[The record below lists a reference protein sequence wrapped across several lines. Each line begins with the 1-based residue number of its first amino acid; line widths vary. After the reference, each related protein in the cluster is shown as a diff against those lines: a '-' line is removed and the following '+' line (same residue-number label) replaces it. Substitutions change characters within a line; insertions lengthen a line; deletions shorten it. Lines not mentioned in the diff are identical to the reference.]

1 LAATAALTFERLAF
15 EGLAFKGLTFEDE
28 DLPTVLLPKQNRR
41 RERCCGAESR
51 PWEDSNKRTEGVGEN
66 RET

>member
-1 LAATAALTFERLAF
+1 MLRLR
-15 EGLAFKGLTFEDE
+15 
-28 DLPTVLLPKQNRR
+28 KQNRR